1 MIFNKIKINFH
12 SIRIRLLVLPL
23 LIVAIVVVGMT
34 VLSNYNAKESLLTTI
49 RQNGIFM
56 LQDFVKRLEDN
67 SSSLEIINSAFEHH
81 IRTAANAV
89 IKVIE
94 KIDDEEDDELSND
107 LLFEMAEA
115 LFVHEINYYSP
126 EGVILYS
133 SVPQYVGHRIQPN
146 HSLYSF
152 FRSNV
157 TEVMEEI
164 RKDTQSDEY
173 FKYGIVK
180 NKDGTAVQ
188 IGLQADVIRQ
198 ITEQFEYQKLLEEFA
213 DTEQI
218 VYAVFIGTNFKVQAS
233 SVREYIGSDVSDDPG
248 IHAAIIDE
256 IAYTSEYYIEEEGI
270 TVYDVIYPAIING
283 EKAGALNIGFSME
296 KVNAT
301 MRRNSRSMSFW
312 GALAGI
318 SLIILLFSSSNYAVK
333 TIDRLKEIMDS
344 MARGDFTNRVP
355 EALLQKKDEFG
366 EISRAVDSMQDSVS
380 SIIRS
385 VLENSQE
392 VASNSEELTATI
404 EQSTTASAEVAI
416 VIEGIAGSASDQASD
431 TEKGLATITELGN
444 IVNKNNEYI
453 QALNDSLEKVS
464 QLKEEGSILIK
475 DLVEKTSIS
484 NRSSREIKEVINN
497 TNESAERI
505 AIASEMIKNIA
516 GQTNLLALNAAI
528 EAARAGESGRGF
540 AVVAEEIRELAEQS
554 NQFTEEISTII
565 RDLTDKTSTAVQ
577 VMEEIEK
584 VVESQSASVDMTD
597 KKFEGISDSIEEM
610 QKVIKVVNEASKD
623 IDKQKEE
630 IIKIMENLSAISEEN
645 AAASQEASASVEEQT
660 AGMSE
665 IARASEELARIA
677 EELNRQVEQFKI

>member
-1 MIFNKIKINFH
+1 MNSRKRHTNIH
-12 SIRIRLLVLPL
+12 SIKVRLLVFPIL
-23 LIVAIVVVGMT
+23 VVMFVVIGLTMLT
-34 VLSNYNAKESLLTTI
+34 NYNAKESLLSLMGHD
-49 RQNGIFM
+49 GIIM
-56 LQDFVKRLEDN
+56 LEEFVKRLEDN
-67 SSSLEIINSAFEHH
+67 TRSLEVINDFFDNH
-81 IRTAANAV
+81 IRTVAKTV
-89 IKVIE
+89 MLM
-94 KIDDEEDDELSND
+94 EEELNNEFLVQLAKELDVDELN
-107 LLFEMAEA
+107 F
-115 LFVHEINYYSP
+115 YSS

-133 SVPQYVGHRIQPN
+133 NFPQQVGDRNDHLR
-146 HSLYSF
+146 SF
-152 FRSNV
+152 FRSN
-157 TEVMEEI
+157 EIELMEEI
-164 RKDTQSDEY
+164 RKSVQSDHY
-173 FKYGIVK
+173 YKYGIVK
-180 NKDGTAVQ
+180 NPDGTAIQVG
-188 IGLQADVIRQ
+188 IEADTIRE

-213 DTEQI
+213 ADDEI
-218 VYAVFIGTNFKVQAS
+218 VYALFIDRNFKAIAHS
-233 SVREYIGSDVSDDPG
+233 EKDRIGIDLSNDPG
-248 IHAAIIDE
+248 AYAAIINGVE
-256 IAYTSEYYIEEEGI
+256 YTSEYLFGEEKI
-270 TVYDVIYPAIING
+270 PVYDVIYPAVING
-283 EKAGALNIGFSME
+283 ELLGAVNIGFSME
-296 KVNAT
+296 GVNAT
-301 MRRNSRSMSFW
+301 IMRNNRSMSFW
-312 GALAGI
+312 GAIAGLLLVAI
-318 SLIILLFSSSNYAVK
+318 LFSLSNYAVR
-333 TIDRLKEIMDS
+333 TIEQLKGLMDS
-344 MARGDFTNRVP
+344 MARGDFTNKIP
-355 EALLQKKDEFG
+355 EILLKKKDEFG
-366 EISRAVDSMQDSVS
+366 EISRAVDVMQNSIS
-380 SIIRS
+380 NIIRK
-385 VLENSQE
+385 VLASSED
-392 VASNSEELTATI
+392 VASHSEELTATI
-404 EQSTTASAEVAI
+404 EHSTAAAAEVAV
-416 VIEGIAGSASDQASD
+416 VIEGIAGSANDQAND
-431 TEKGLATITELGN
+431 TENGLFAITELGN
-444 IVNKNNEYI
+444 LINRNNEYL

-610 QKVIKVVNEASKD
+610 QKVIKVVNEASTE

>member
-1 MIFNKIKINFH
+1 M
-12 SIRIRLLVLPL
+12 
-23 LIVAIVVVGMT
+23 
-34 VLSNYNAKESLLTTI
+34 
-49 RQNGIFM
+49 
-56 LQDFVKRLEDN
+56 
-67 SSSLEIINSAFEHH
+67 
-81 IRTAANAV
+81 
-89 IKVIE
+89 
-94 KIDDEEDDELSND
+94 
-107 LLFEMAEA
+107 
-115 LFVHEINYYSP
+115 
-126 EGVILYS
+126 
-133 SVPQYVGHRIQPN
+133 
-146 HSLYSF
+146 
-152 FRSNV
+152 
-157 TEVMEEI
+157 
-164 RKDTQSDEY
+164 
-173 FKYGIVK
+173 
-180 NKDGTAVQ
+180 
-188 IGLQADVIRQ
+188 
-198 ITEQFEYQKLLEEFA
+198 
-213 DTEQI
+213 
-218 VYAVFIGTNFKVQAS
+218 
-233 SVREYIGSDVSDDPG
+233 DVSDDPG
-248 IHAAIIDE
+248 AHMAIINRAE
-256 IAYTSEYYIEEEGI
+256 YTSEVVYGEEKTKVYD
-270 TVYDVIYPAIING
+270 TVYPVVING
-283 EKAGALNIGFSME
+283 ELLGAVNIGFSME

-301 MRRNSRSMSFW
+301 IRKNNLYMYLW
-312 GALAGI
+312 GAVAGI
-318 SLIILLFSSSNYAVK
+318 LLVAILFSSSNYAVK

-404 EQSTTASAEVAI
+404 EHSTTASAEVAI

-453 QALNDSLEKVS
+453 QALNSSLEKVT

-475 DLVEKTSIS
+475 DLVEKTNIS
-484 NRSSREIKEVINN
+484 NKSSREIKEVINN
-497 TNESAERI
+497 TNQSAEKI
-505 AIASEMIKNIA
+505 AVASEMIKNIA

-584 VVESQSASVDMTD
+584 VVASQSASVDMTD
-597 KKFEGISDSIEEM
+597 NKFEGISSSIEEM
-610 QKVIKVVNEASKD
+610 KKVIQAVNEASKEID
-623 IDKQKEE
+623 IQKEE
-630 IIKIMENLSAISEEN
+630 IVKVMENLSAISEEN

-665 IARASEELARIA
+665 IAKASEELARIA